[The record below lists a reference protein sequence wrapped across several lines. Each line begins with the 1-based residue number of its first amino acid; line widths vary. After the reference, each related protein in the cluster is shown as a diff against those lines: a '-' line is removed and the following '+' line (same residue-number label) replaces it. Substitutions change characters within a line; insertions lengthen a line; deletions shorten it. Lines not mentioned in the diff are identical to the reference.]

1 MNVPKIRY
9 KEFAG
14 EWQKVKLSSQASF
27 LQGLTYTPNDVS
39 NDGTIVLR
47 SSNIQNSM
55 IDYNDIV
62 RVNKV
67 IPEKLKIKENDILMC
82 VRNGSKSLVGK
93 TAWLSKKEEE
103 CTWGA
108 FMNIIRPKENNR
120 FIYYYLNSKYFHN
133 HVWKDLGTATVNQ
146 ITKQTL
152 ESFYLNIPS
161 IEEQEKIS
169 NTLKLLDKKI
179 ELQNKKIEDLKLFKK
194 GLIKK
199 FFSEDNLKQ
208 IKIKEIGKI
217 VTGTTPSKSINSY
230 WDNGNIIWVTPTD
243 ISDNRDIS
251 DSIFKITDSGL
262 KNGRFIP
269 KNSILVT
276 CIASIGKN
284 AVLKVGGSCNQQIN
298 AIIPNKDFNYN
309 YIYYL
314 LESIS
319 NYMKS
324 IAGTSATSI
333 INKDDFSKI
342 VVKTHS
348 KEKQDYIA
356 SIMSQFENKIVLEN
370 SKLSKLCKLKK
381 GLMQNMFV

>member
-1 MNVPKIRY
+1 MKPKLRFN
-9 KEFAG
+9 EFND
-14 EWQKVKLSSQASF
+14 EWNKVKISS
-27 LQGLTYTPNDVS
+27 
-39 NDGTIVLR
+39 IV
-47 SSNIQNSM
+47 Q
-55 IDYNDIV
+55 
-62 RVNKV
+62 
-67 IPEKLKIKENDILMC
+67 ELKIKTGNTEKYPLWSLTIENGVTPKTDRYERSFLVKKDDNYKIVEPNNYVYNPMNAHLGAIARNKSNTTISVSGYYDIF
-82 VRNGSKSLVGK
+82 K
-93 TAWLSKKEEE
+93 
-103 CTWGA
+103 
-108 FMNIIRPKENNR
+108 INNKN
-120 FIYYYLNSKYFHN
+120 Y
-133 HVWKDLGTATVNQ
+133 
-146 ITKQTL
+146 
-152 ESFYLNIPS
+152 SFYDNYFVSPVMFKQYKLISTGSLLEKQRVHYSQFKELEINLPTNK
-161 IEEQEKIS
+161 EQVKIS
-169 NTLKLLDKKI
+169 NFLSLLDKKM
-179 ELQNKKIEDLKLFKK
+179 ELQKKKIEDLKLFKK

-199 FFSEDNLKQ
+199 FFNEDNLKQ
-208 IKIKEIGKI
+208 IKIKEIGEI

-243 ISDNRDIS
+243 IDDNRDIN

-284 AVLKVGGSCNQQIN
+284 AVLKVDGSCNQQIN

-314 LESIS
+314 IESIS

-342 VVKTHS
+342 VVKIHS

-370 SKLSKLCKLKK
+370 SKLNKLCQLKK
-381 GLMQNMFV
+381 GFMQNMFV

>member
-1 MNVPKIRY
+1 MNIPKIRFKGFEEAW
-9 KEFAG
+9 KEY
-14 EWQKVKLSSQASF
+14 KLSDIAIITMGQSPNSEN
-27 LQGLTYTPNDVS
+27 YTNDS
-39 NDGTIVLR
+39 NDTLL
-47 SSNIQNSM
+47 IQGNA
-55 IDYNDIV
+55 DLN
-62 RVNKV
+62 NGKV
-67 IPEKLKIKENDILMC
+67 IPRLFTKQITKTCDKNDIIMTVRAPVGDIAISDYNACIGRGVCSIKSSKFVYHYLDYLKIKDYWKKISKGSTIDSITKDDI
-82 VRNGSKSLVGK
+82 KSLLIK
-93 TAWLSKKEEE
+93 
-103 CTWGA
+103 
-108 FMNIIRPKENNR
+108 
-120 FIYYYLNSKYFHN
+120 
-133 HVWKDLGTATVNQ
+133 
-146 ITKQTL
+146 
-152 ESFYLNIPS
+152 IPNK
-161 IEEQEKIS
+161 QEKEKIIKTIDLI
-169 NTLKLLDKKI
+169 NQKI
-179 ELQNKKIEDLKLFKK
+179 ELQSKKIEDLKLFKK

-208 IKIKEIGKI
+208 IKIKEIGEI

-284 AVLKVGGSCNQQIN
+284 AVLKVDGSCNQQIN

>member
-1 MNVPKIRY
+1 M
-9 KEFAG
+9 
-14 EWQKVKLSSQASF
+14 
-27 LQGLTYTPNDVS
+27 
-39 NDGTIVLR
+39 
-47 SSNIQNSM
+47 
-55 IDYNDIV
+55 
-62 RVNKV
+62 
-67 IPEKLKIKENDILMC
+67 
-82 VRNGSKSLVGK
+82 
-93 TAWLSKKEEE
+93 
-103 CTWGA
+103 
-108 FMNIIRPKENNR
+108 
-120 FIYYYLNSKYFHN
+120 
-133 HVWKDLGTATVNQ
+133 
-146 ITKQTL
+146 
-152 ESFYLNIPS
+152 
-161 IEEQEKIS
+161 
-169 NTLKLLDKKI
+169 DKKI
-179 ELQNKKIEDLKLFKK
+179 ELQLKKIEDLKLFKK

-199 FFSEDNLKQ
+199 FFNEDNLKQ
-208 IKIKEIGKI
+208 IKIKEIGEI

-243 ISDNRDIS
+243 IDDNRDIN

-284 AVLKVGGSCNQQIN
+284 AVLKVDGSCNQQIN

-314 LESIS
+314 IESIS

-342 VVKTHS
+342 VVKIHS

-370 SKLSKLCKLKK
+370 SKLNKLCQLKK
-381 GLMQNMFV
+381 GFMQNMFV

>member
-1 MNVPKIRY
+1 MKPKLRFN
-9 KEFAG
+9 EFND
-14 EWQKVKLSSQASF
+14 EWNKVKISSFVQ
-27 LQGLTYTPNDVS
+27 
-39 NDGTIVLR
+39 
-47 SSNIQNSM
+47 
-55 IDYNDIV
+55 
-62 RVNKV
+62 
-67 IPEKLKIKENDILMC
+67 ELKIKTGNTEKYPLWSLTIENGVTPKTDRYERSFLVKKDDNYKIVEPNYYVYNPMNAHLGAIARNKSNTTISVSGYYDIFKIDNTNYGFYDNFFVSPVMFKQYKLFST
-82 VRNGSKSLVGK
+82 GSLLEKQRVHYSQF
-93 TAWLSKKEEE
+93 KELEINLP
-103 CTWGA
+103 T
-108 FMNIIRPKENNR
+108 NKEQ
-120 FIYYYLNSKYFHN
+120 
-133 HVWKDLGTATVNQ
+133 V
-146 ITKQTL
+146 
-152 ESFYLNIPS
+152 
-161 IEEQEKIS
+161 KIS
-169 NTLKLLDKKI
+169 NFLSLLDKKI
-179 ELQNKKIEDLKLFKK
+179 ELQSKKIEDLKLFKK

-208 IKIKEIGKI
+208 IKIKEIGEI

-243 ISDNRDIS
+243 ISYNRDIS

-284 AVLKVGGSCNQQIN
+284 AVLKVDGSCNQQIN